1 MQLRLNT
8 RANARR
14 SLARLTRDLA
24 AAPVDDDPEVGRL
37 LIDRYK
43 ALVYGTQVLLQFD
56 KAADADAILERL
68 AALEARGA
76 SR

>member
-1 MQLRLNT
+1 MQLRLNN
-8 RANARR
+8 RANARS
-14 SLARLTRDLA
+14 SLARLTRELA
-24 AAPVDDDPEVGRL
+24 SAPADEDPEVARL
-37 LIDRYK
+37 RVDRYRV
-43 ALVYGTQVLLQFD
+43 LVYGLQTLLAFD